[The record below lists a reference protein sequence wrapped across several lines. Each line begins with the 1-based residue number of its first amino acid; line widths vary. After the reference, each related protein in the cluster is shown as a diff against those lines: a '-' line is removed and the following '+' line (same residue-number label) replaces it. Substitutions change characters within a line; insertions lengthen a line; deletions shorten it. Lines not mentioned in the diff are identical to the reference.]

1 MLSIRPLPEP
11 PALASTAH
19 ASENSSRLVAQADF
33 QEYKTPDDQA
43 ELENI
48 RAYLLSMYSK
58 LDGNDDTA
66 PMKAFRANG
75 CRNRFAMEEAIG
87 ESSNPPVL
95 DVTVA
100 AEAADV
106 PATWEW
112 LCENGK
118 WATYGPSEQ
127 TLLQKLLA
135 DGGGSVTF
143 QRADQSYKIDMSIT
157 TGGKTITL
165 EVDASDSIENVKAKI
180 HDKEGIPPDQQCL
193 TFAGKPLENGSL
205 LSTGGGMQIFVC
217 FTPDAE
223 PSPEPAPAH
232 AGQSVAACGVVP
244 WWEVTATQTNISS
257 GSERPVRL
265 CDASGLLTVPQWYE
279 RIESDGKG
287 ATPDT
292 MKDLTPLKDFKM
304 EPGADDDGVLRWM
317 HGVHGFEF
325 ALKRTLEMMTEE
337 PNFDKADWEPMIL
350 HVRRGVG
357 EEASEIV
364 GSQDW
369 PHWLG
374 FGAFDKF
381 SEEILSTGAQADTGL
396 CISSMNKFM
405 KTKTKRSKDLKK
417 CIAEVAEKSEAVE
430 KQLQRADDLETLITT
445 IEDYQDAISAGGS
458 EEATRKEL
466 EPLLQDL
473 LKKHD
478 FTDDLYTPDGLQVA
492 YEDFMDGSN
501 QMKEEIDNKLLDA
514 RIQLMKVLAKTAKSV
529 EVRVDA
535 MEAMGPEVERKAAKI
550 TTDSATLC
558 ADLQAKSEAAQ
569 QTVDATKTEK
579 QQTDA
584 KMLRINDERKAQRN
598 QYSGDLQELQRENNT
613 LMKEI
618 EERMNQLH
626 DNEHTIRMKTML
638 DKGNEASHQKKIA
651 ECEQIQGTLAGCQ
664 DEMEKFV
671 VMLDASKQAALQITK
686 SATQMLVEHEHSVLN
701 NIKKDIEQ
709 TRAVG
714 REHDTEHFVTYC
726 HSWSKTREDE
736 AFAEAEKARIE
747 ADVGKSQTETRAA
760 RRGG

>member
-279 RIESDGKG
+279 RIESEGKG

-292 MKDLTPLKDFKM
+292 MKDLTPLKEFKM
-304 EPGADDDGVLRWM
+304 KSGADDDGVLRWM
-317 HGVHGFEF
+317 HGDHGFQF
-325 ALKRTLEMMTEE
+325 ALKRTLKTL
-337 PNFDKADWEPMIL
+337 PAQYFDKADWEPMIS
-350 HVRRGVG
+350 HVLM
-357 EEASEIV
+357 EASEII
-364 GSQDW
+364 GSQEW
-369 PHWLG
+369 PAELG
-374 FGAFDKF
+374 FGAIDKF
-381 SEEILSTGAQADTGL
+381 SEEILSSGAQADTAGL
-396 CISSMNKFM
+396 CISSMNEFM
-405 KTKTKRSKDLKK
+405 ATKKRRSKDLKK
-417 CIAEVAEKSEAVE
+417 CIAEVAEKTGTVK
-430 KQLQRADDLETLITT
+430 KQMQRGVDMETLNSTIDNYEFAEDEEDTRLELEPVLKDLLQKHGYADDLN
-445 IEDYQDAISAGGS
+445 
-458 EEATRKEL
+458 
-466 EPLLQDL
+466 
-473 LKKHD
+473 
-478 FTDDLYTPDGLQVA
+478 TPDGLQVA
-492 YEDFMDGSN
+492 YEDFNDGSTVMA
-501 QMKEEIDNKLLDA
+501 QEIDNDLLEA
-514 RIQLMKVLAKTAKSV
+514 RIELMRVLAKTAKSV
-529 EVRVDA
+529 EVRVEVFQA
-535 MEAMGPEVERKAAKI
+535 MAPEVERRATKI
-550 TTDSATLC
+550 TTDSAKLC

-569 QTVDATKTEK
+569 QTVDATKIQM

-584 KMLRINDERKAQRN
+584 QMLQVNDERTAQRN
-598 QYSGDLQELQRENNT
+598 TYAGDLQGLQSASNT

-618 EERMNQLH
+618 QEKMNQLH
-626 DNEHTIRMKTML
+626 DNEYTIRKKTML

-651 ECEQIQGTLAGCQ
+651 ECEQNKGTLAGCL

-671 VMLDASKQAALQITK
+671 MMLDASKQAALQITR
-686 SATQMLVEHEHSVLN
+686 SATQMLVEHPHSVLN

-709 TRAVG
+709 TQAAG
-714 REHDTEHFVTYC
+714 REHDTKHFETYC
-726 HSWSKTREDE
+726 QSWSKTCEDQ
-736 AFAEAEKARIE
+736 AFVKAEKAGIE
-747 ADVGKSQTETRAA
+747 AKIDQVKSDFVSA
-760 RRGG
+760 RRGK